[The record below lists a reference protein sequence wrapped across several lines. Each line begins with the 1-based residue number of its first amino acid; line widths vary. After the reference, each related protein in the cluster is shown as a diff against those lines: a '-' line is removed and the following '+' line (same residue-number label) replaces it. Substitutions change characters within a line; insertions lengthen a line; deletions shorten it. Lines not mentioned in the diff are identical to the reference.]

1 MTVSKFAI
9 IQKISPVAAL
19 GNTKSTY
26 IFFHHFEIHHAID
39 DPQITIDDLNQGIF
53 PQIRARFSNFR
64 KKAGETSPPS
74 PFQIRACAVVITL
87 NKRNNFRYY
96 ESLILQRDPYFFIL
110 RTHYL
115 ANLIFLL
122 LNNLQASFTD
132 VFLNLG
138 AKSIV
143 PLIISYHKLRFLI
156 G

>member
-1 MTVSKFAI
+1 MTHRLQLMTSIRVFFPK
-9 IQKISPVAAL
+9 L
-19 GNTKSTY
+19 GHVFP
-26 IFFHHFEIHHAID
+26 IFEKR
-39 DPQITIDDLNQGIF
+39 QGR
-53 PQIRARFSNFR
+53 PPLP
-64 KKAGETSPPS
+64 PPS
-74 PFQIRACAVVITL
+74 RYAPVLLSITL